1 MKICFFC
8 DNCIVINYYLFL
20 HYTLFFNFIYK
31 DVFFLSAIEEN
42 YYQELF
48 PLILSLRP
56 LIPNKKIFYLLNDL
70 VFSVERGRERES
82 FQYVLLLDY
91 KISFQIGQGF
101 LNCLLLEGKI
111 WRILVNKSYLRLKP
125 QPLI

>member
-1 MKICFFC
+1 MITVLSLIIFYFYT
-8 DNCIVINYYLFL
+8 ILF
-20 HYTLFFNFIYK
+20 FFNFIYK
-31 DVFFLSAIEEN
+31 DGLFFLSAIEEN

-91 KISFQIGQGF
+91 KISFQIGQEF
-101 LNCLLLEGKI
+101 LNWKDMENIGK
-111 WRILVNKSYLRLKP
+111 
-125 QPLI
+125 